1 MKSKQYIIAFLGEK
15 GSGKGTTID
24 FLEKIIKSK
33 SISRIRFSDA
43 LRQVSNLYDIPMTR
57 SNLQNLA
64 IFLTKYFGDDTISR
78 PVKNSINQALKNGAK
93 YIFVDGMR
101 WDSDYDLIRS
111 YKNSKII
118 HISTPKEIR
127 YIRLAN
133 RNENAG
139 EKNMSYKQFSKEE
152 KRKNELNILKLAK
165 KADIVIDNSGTKE
178 ELVLEIKKKIIP
190 LFK

>member
-15 GSGKGTTID
+15 GSGKGTSID

-43 LRQVSNLYDIPMTR
+43 LRQVSTLYDIPMTR
-57 SNLQNLA
+57 TNLQNLA

-78 PVKNSINQALKNGAK
+78 PVKNSINQALKNGVK

-127 YIRLAN
+127 YTRLAN

-178 ELVLEIKKKIIP
+178 DLILEIKKKIIP